1 MEKSKTKINIFI
13 LLFVIFIFIIV
24 LVIGTKITKIGE
36 LQNEILKYE
45 ENRFSEIVVN
55 SNNAVMQYRTALID
69 EIKQG
74 ILVNGYINIPVG
86 NNQSLVLV
94 QYRGNPSE

>member
-36 LQNEILKYE
+36 LQNEILEYE
-45 ENRFSEIVVN
+45 EIRLQEAINN
-55 SNNAVMQYRTALID
+55 TNNAIMQVQIGIIN